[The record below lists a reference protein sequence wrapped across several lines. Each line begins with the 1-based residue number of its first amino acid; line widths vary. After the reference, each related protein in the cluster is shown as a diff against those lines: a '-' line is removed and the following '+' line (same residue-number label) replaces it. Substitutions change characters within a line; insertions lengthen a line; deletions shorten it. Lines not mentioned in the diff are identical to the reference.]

1 MKNTTNYGLKKPDGT
16 DAVDIAIIN
25 ENMDNIDTTMKNN
38 EKQINALAGQIENID
53 VSSDVRQVINEKV
66 NSDPSKPLN
75 TLINEWLNSAKTAI
89 LEKISTL
96 TTHVTSQHTATKH
109 HVSTELS
116 GTNRHITD
124 SLTGTN
130 NHVTACKDNIKD
142 HVTASIANVSEK
154 KYTISKHSLLQTIYD
169 GPINKISGN
178 WTYLGKFVAK
188 RSGTVVLYFNIRQ
201 GVTGTSKIA
210 VHSPFSLLPL
220 DGSQYQGVS
229 TPTLDSTMI
238 GFPVNTANPNFGE
251 GRKLVYE
258 YGASRDSNL
267 NQGTFCS
274 VYLFAGQ
281 ELHFHSWVIDNAQIS
296 IFGVEEIL

>member
-178 WTYLGKFVAK
+178 WIYLGKFVAK